1 MTEINIFRYY
11 NWQIAGPIVMSVVVF
26 QRPIPDV
33 SVVLVRTECFVIT
46 KNNGDRIEYY
56 QRMYL

>member
-1 MTEINIFRYY
+1 MILIEIFRYY

-33 SVVLVRTECFVIT
+33 SFMLYPELNI
-46 KNNGDRIEYY
+46 
-56 QRMYL
+56 L